1 MRQFSKKDSKE
12 FDRFLTTEM
21 SYIIRYTS
29 RKNLGGLYKNILSE
43 WNRSGHSTFPKYR
56 TVIKY
61 VLRLHRSIIRSIKLE
76 DVMKRNTEIDNIIAN
91 HKYEISLLYNDF
103 LARKLLEDE
112 IQRLEVLK
120 ETNLASL
127 DE

>member
-1 MRQFSKKDSKE
+1 
-12 FDRFLTTEM
+12 
-21 SYIIRYTS
+21 
-29 RKNLGGLYKNILSE
+29 
-43 WNRSGHSTFPKYR
+43 
-56 TVIKY
+56 VIKY
-61 VLRLHRSIIRSIKLE
+61 VLRLHRSIIRGIELQ
-76 DVMKRNTEIDNIIAN
+76 DVMERNTEIDNIIAN

-120 ETNLASL
+120 ETNLASS